1 MTTLQRLDRH
11 LRTELVSQ
19 QLISVLLLLV
29 IVLLVSWPLSSL
41 HPNNTWFSL
50 AASRRLLFGLLGA
63 FWGLAL
69 VTAPG
74 PRRIVTALTLL
85 VLAVVTAPIE
95 MLGFA
100 SSYPAASLTLSL
112 VLGTAVPVGVFG
124 LALVVGL
131 LCLRL
136 RARWLAL
143 LLLPALLGLLVLG
156 DAWLERPL
164 LSPFTVTVAGTLPV
178 VIAWSVMAALTLVLT
193 WRKA

>member
-69 VTAPG
+69 VRAPG
-74 PRRIVTALTLL
+74 PKRVVTALALL
-85 VLAVVTAPIE
+85 VMAIVTAPIE

-112 VLGTAVPVGVFG
+112 VLSAAVPVGVFG
-124 LALVVGL
+124 LALLVGL

-136 RARWLAL
+136 RVRWFAL
-143 LLLPALLGLLVLG
+143 LLLPALFGALLMM
-156 DAWLERPL
+156 DSWLDRPL
-164 LSPFTVTVAGTLPV
+164 LNPFTVTVGGTLPV
-178 VIAWSVMAALTLVLT
+178 VIFWSVLATATLVLT